1 MMVTPISTDRLSGQ
15 RETMVKKNPSR
26 TFLRTCTLVNVER
39 KYADHGLTRR
49 STWISVSIVNWDL
62 NKNLTDVSYCLN
74 SKRNWKYSLSMSV
87 DLVA

>member
-15 RETMVKKNPSR
+15 RETMVKENPSR

-62 NKNLTDVSYCLN
+62 NKNLTVVSYCFN